1 MFIKSNACSCN
12 YAWLTSL
19 TSLHHNTSAP
29 MHQCMFKF
37 LEYSWDS
44 TKHKPYSS
52 IYQSKYVKQVILLTL
67 MLNMWK
73 LDSTRP
79 KYVIK
84 TNQNKRNS
92 KNPKF
97 IFLGT
102 SMSVHEWSMHYAC
115 LKYVYAYINHAHAYT
130 PRNTV

>member
-1 MFIKSNACSCN
+1 MFINQESTPCSSNQMHVHVIMHDLPYLHRCTITPQHLCINACS
-12 YAWLTSL
+12 S
-19 TSLHHNTSAP
+19 SH
-29 MHQCMFKF
+29 
-37 LEYSWDS
+37 EYSCDS

-79 KYVIK
+79 KHVIK
-84 TNQNKRNS
+84 TNQNKQNS
-92 KNPKF
+92 KNPKS

-115 LKYVYAYINHAHAYT
+115 LKYAYAYI
-130 PRNTV
+130 V